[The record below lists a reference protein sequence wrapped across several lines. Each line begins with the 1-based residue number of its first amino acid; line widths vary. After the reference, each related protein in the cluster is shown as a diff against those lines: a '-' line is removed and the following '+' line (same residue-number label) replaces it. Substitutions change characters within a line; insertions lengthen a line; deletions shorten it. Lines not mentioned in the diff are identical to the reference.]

1 MNTSERASAHVSY
14 TNWKAVQ
21 MYVTKLRQR
30 IYRAEQL
37 QQQRKVRKLQR
48 LLMRSEANQLL
59 LSIRRVTQQ
68 NKGKRTAGV
77 DEHTALS
84 RRERNLLYEQLKK
97 LNTLQHRPKPAKR
110 IYIVKKNGKLRPL
123 GIPTI
128 KDRVYQN
135 IVRNALEPQWEAR
148 FEAISYG
155 FRPKRSTHDAIRSIF
170 NRINGGTKKKWIFEG
185 DFQGCFDHLNHEW
198 ILKQTSYFPGRKLLK
213 RWLKMG
219 YMEQKAFSETQE
231 GTPQGGI
238 ISPLLANIAL
248 HGMEET
254 LGITY
259 KKNYKAND
267 SYIMNPA
274 CKFTLIRY
282 ADDFVVLTETKEQA
296 LSVYMRL
303 RPYLKDRGLE
313 LSPEKTKVTHIEE
326 GFEFLGFLIRQYQT
340 EQGNKLF
347 IKPSK
352 GSRQKA
358 KKKIGDT
365 LRVMRGQPIGEI
377 IRVLNPIIR
386 GYGQKYWKH
395 VVSKK
400 IFGTM
405 DSYIYW
411 RIGKHLR
418 QLHPKKSW
426 KWIYARYYRH
436 PHHGGNAWTPTCPKT
451 NIQLL
456 HMSWIKIERH
466 NMVKFK
472 NSPDD
477 PTLKEYWKKRDRK
490 VFDTENTMDRMKLA
504 RKQGYRCAI
513 CKTPLQ
519 NGEKVVVKDM
529 PVPQHLILSNLN
541 LKLVHLPCLY

>member
-48 LLMRSEANQLL
+48 LLMRSEANLL

-170 NRINGGTKKKWIFEG
+170 NRINGAQRRNGYLKEIFRAVLIISTMSG
-185 DFQGCFDHLNHEW
+185 YSN
-198 ILKQTSYFPGRKLLK
+198 KLLTSRK
-213 RWLKMG
+213 KTIEAMAQDGIHGAKLF
-219 YMEQKAFSETQE
+219 AETQE

-386 GYGQKYWKH
+386 GYGQYWKH

-477 PTLKEYWKKRDRK
+477 PTLKEYWEKRDRK

-519 NGEKVVVKDM
+519 NGKR
-529 PVPQHLILSNLN
+529 
-541 LKLVHLPCLY
+541 

>member
-14 TNWKAVQ
+14 TNWNTVDWKAVQ

-48 LLMRSEANQLL
+48 LLMRSEANLL

-219 YMEQKAFSETQE
+219 YME
-231 GTPQGGI
+231 
-238 ISPLLANIAL
+238 
-248 HGMEET
+248 
-254 LGITY
+254 
-259 KKNYKAND
+259 
-267 SYIMNPA
+267 
-274 CKFTLIRY
+274 
-282 ADDFVVLTETKEQA
+282 
-296 LSVYMRL
+296 
-303 RPYLKDRGLE
+303 
-313 LSPEKTKVTHIEE
+313 
-326 GFEFLGFLIRQYQT
+326 
-340 EQGNKLF
+340 
-347 IKPSK
+347 
-352 GSRQKA
+352 
-358 KKKIGDT
+358 
-365 LRVMRGQPIGEI
+365 
-377 IRVLNPIIR
+377 
-386 GYGQKYWKH
+386 
-395 VVSKK
+395 
-400 IFGTM
+400 
-405 DSYIYW
+405 
-411 RIGKHLR
+411 
-418 QLHPKKSW
+418 
-426 KWIYARYYRH
+426 
-436 PHHGGNAWTPTCPKT
+436 
-451 NIQLL
+451 
-456 HMSWIKIERH
+456 
-466 NMVKFK
+466 
-472 NSPDD
+472 
-477 PTLKEYWKKRDRK
+477 
-490 VFDTENTMDRMKLA
+490 
-504 RKQGYRCAI
+504 
-513 CKTPLQ
+513 
-519 NGEKVVVKDM
+519 
-529 PVPQHLILSNLN
+529 
-541 LKLVHLPCLY
+541 